1 VKFKYKYFVEI
12 ETELEL
18 PVLGYDVEKAADNLT
33 KEDIDYLL
41 ETSIAHDSTEH
52 LYTNKGKVYTISKYS
67 KIEKI
72 Q

>member
-1 VKFKYKYFVEI
+1 MKFKYKYFVEI

-41 ETSIAHDSTEH
+41 ETSIANNSSDH
-52 LYTNKGKVYTISKYS
+52 LHMMRGKLYLVKKYS

>member
-1 VKFKYKYFVEI
+1 MKFKYKYFVEI

-18 PVLGYDVEKAADNLT
+18 PILGYDVEKAAYNLT

-41 ETSIAHDSTEH
+41 ETSITHTSSDH
-52 LYTNKGKVYTISKYS
+52 LHMIKDNLYLVKKYS